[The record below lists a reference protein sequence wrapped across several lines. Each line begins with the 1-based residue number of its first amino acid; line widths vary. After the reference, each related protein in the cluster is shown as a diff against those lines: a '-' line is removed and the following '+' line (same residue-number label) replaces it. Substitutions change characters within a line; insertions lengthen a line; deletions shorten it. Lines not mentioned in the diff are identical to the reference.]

1 MPVIIEKVENT
12 GVENTATETP
22 KTLTETDIQKMIQSS
37 VDKVRTDYVQKLSA
51 KDKELEELKTQN
63 MTELEKQQHELEK
76 KSQELTMKE
85 NLFNESQSKIKALN
99 ILNERKLSND
109 LLPFIQGKSDEEVT
123 KLLNILDNNANNIA
137 KNTIDQK
144 FKDSSINLKQNNNN
158 NDDSGLF
165 TREQIENM
173 SVAEIRAN
181 MDKVNKSQKALN

>member
-1 MPVIIEKVENT
+1 MPVIIENVENT